1 VKTYYFDV
9 EKADELFDL
18 LLESQ
23 HINLLDPR
31 HKILSKEELR
41 GRDHC
46 KWHNSFTHSTNN
58 CITFRNITQENFDNK
73 VLKFQEKPKENMAVD
88 TESFPNMVDI
98 NMLTMCL
105 NPLLEDRN
113 CKEETFINMYRA
125 LTLQGKKIN
134 SLTTKMDKVKLD

>member
-1 VKTYYFDV
+1 
-9 EKADELFDL
+9 
-18 LLESQ
+18 
-23 HINLLDPR
+23 
-31 HKILSKEELR
+31 
-41 GRDHC
+41 
-46 KWHNSFTHSTNN
+46 
-58 CITFRNITQENFDNK
+58 
-73 VLKFQEKPKENMAVD
+73 MAVD

-113 CKEETFINMYRA
+113 CKEEACINMYRA